1 MDVDWLGRPQPS
13 VILMLCPLMPPAR
26 MCVQVQ
32 LADGTWVP
40 TQQQQQQPANNAPMA
55 TSANTGSQVT
65 GTGQPSPYTAS
76 STAQGASTDINGTA
90 MYTQNSP

>member
-1 MDVDWLGRPQPS
+1 MS
-13 VILMLCPLMPPAR
+13 VIRSMLWPLMQPAD

-40 TQQQQQQPANNAPMA
+40 TQQQQPANNAPVT
-55 TSANTGSQVT
+55 TSANTGSQAT

-76 STAQGASTDINGTA
+76 STAQGAATNVNGTA
-90 MYTQNSP
+90 AHSKQHVLIS